1 MGKEYS
7 GKSKVLLTSS
17 IFALTLEAPK
27 EFSFPQLTLEIQDTK
42 NRKVERHFALLRG
55 RGSEDWGLRTR
66 EGLRQVSHNLKKLS
80 IFLFSP
86 SLCFRA
92 LSQSTSFPESVPL
105 PLQGQSPFPTSHL
118 PSFLIS
124 DFFSEVI
131 YPEANETSFS
141 EPLICLGSP
150 KALES
155 IF

>member
-42 NRKVERHFALLRG
+42 HRKVERHFALLRG

-86 SLCFRA
+86 SLCFWA
-92 LSQSTSFPESVPL
+92 LSQATSLPESVPL
-105 PLQGQSPFPTSHL
+105 PLYTGAVSFPNLTSILFPDIRLLLRGYL
-118 PSFLIS
+118 P
-124 DFFSEVI
+124 
-131 YPEANETSFS
+131 
-141 EPLICLGSP
+141 GSQ
-150 KALES
+150 
-155 IF
+155 